1 MKLPFATFIMDRV
14 RRVTEISLETG
25 KVNWTARGVGDPSL
39 ELNGETVD
47 KQDAYGALIAQID
60 TAKGASLSANL
71 DTTNIPLLAS
81 QRGAKVEVGSEA
93 APVSGRIFDVV
104 NVKDGKA
111 TLTFTPKV
119 APAFVYPIKADQ
131 TQGEEIEVGTEAGNA
146 QITGNTVTLPADFAY
161 TMIGLVYDYETADAI
176 RLSDSSEEF
185 GSAAEY
191 IVEMYMRDICT
202 DTKRLGYLVFPK
214 GKLDNNVTLDLTTEG
229 THPFTITA
237 QKEYCADESQL
248 YYWIWATK

>member
-1 MKLPFATFIMDRV
+1 MKLPFATFVMDRV
-14 RRVTEISLETG
+14 RRITEISLETG
-25 KVNWTARGVGDPSL
+25 KVNWSARGVGDPSL
-39 ELNGETVD
+39 ELNGETID
-47 KQDAYGALIAQID
+47 KQDAYGTLIAQID
-60 TAKGASLSANL
+60 TAKGAALSANL

-93 APVSGRIFDVV
+93 APVSGRIFDIVD
-104 NVKDGKA
+104 VKDGKA

-131 TQGEEIEVGTEAGNA
+131 TQGDEIEVGTETGNA
-146 QITGNTVTLPADFAY
+146 QITGTTVTLPDGFAY
-161 TMIGLVYDYETADAI
+161 SKIGLVYDYETVDAI
-176 RLSDSSEEF
+176 RLSDSSEGF
-185 GSAAEY
+185 GTAAEY
-191 IVEMYMRDICT
+191 IIEMYMRDICT
-202 DTKRLGYLVFPK
+202 DVKRLGYLVFPK
-214 GKLDNNVTLDLTTEG
+214 GKLDNNVTLDLTPEG

>member
-1 MKLPFATFIMDRV
+1 MKLPFATFVMDRV

-25 KVNWTARGVGDPSL
+25 KVNWSARGVGDPSL
-39 ELNGETVD
+39 ELNGETID

-60 TAKGASLSANL
+60 TAKGAALSANL

-104 NVKDGKA
+104 DVKDGKA
-111 TLTFTPKV
+111 TLSFTPKV

-131 TQGEEIEVGTEAGNA
+131 TQGEEIEVGTETGNA
-146 QITGNTVTLPADFAY
+146 QITGTTVTLPEGFAY
-161 TMIGLVYDYETADAI
+161 GKIGLVYDYETADAI

-202 DTKRLGYLVFPK
+202 DAKRLGYLVFPK
-214 GKLDNNVTLDLTTEG
+214 GKLGNNVTLDLTTEG

-248 YYWIWATK
+248 YYWIWSTK

>member
-1 MKLPFATFIMDRV
+1 MKLPFATFVMDRV
-14 RRVTEISLETG
+14 RRITEISLETG
-25 KVNWTARGVGDPSL
+25 MVNWSARGVGDPSL

-47 KQDAYGALIAQID
+47 KNDAYGALIAQID
-60 TAKGASLSANL
+60 TAKGAALSANL

-81 QRGAKVEVGSEA
+81 QRGAKVEVGSEDA
-93 APVSGRIFDVV
+93 MVKGRIFDVV
-104 NVKDGKA
+104 DVKNSKA
-111 TLTFTPKV
+111 TLTYTPSTT
-119 APAFVYPIKADQ
+119 PAYVYPIKADQ
-131 TQGEEIEVGTEAGNA
+131 TQGDEIEVGTEDGNA
-146 QITGNTVTLPADFAY
+146 KITDNVVTLPEDFAY
-161 TMIGLVYDYETADAI
+161 SKIGVVYDYETADGV

-185 GSAAEY
+185 GTAAEY

-202 DTKRLGYLVFPK
+202 DTKRLSYLVFPK

-248 YYWIWATK
+248 YYWFWATK